1 MTRWVEIPVL
11 SQKADKD
18 EDATFGNLA
27 KFDND
32 GNPVDSGISKDDVV
46 TKEELEEGVT
56 TDVIE
61 ASGITIDGKQCATKD
76 LVGQEF
82 NFATTQGFMNAI
94 AACVRAFGGTV
105 VNNPSEQSQGG
116 N

>member
-1 MTRWVEIPVL
+1 MDTEIVDDNGKIPTSNL
-11 SQKADKD
+11 DK
-18 EDATFGNLA
+18 E
-27 KFDND
+27 
-32 GNPVDSGISKDDVV
+32 VV

-82 NFATTQGFMNAI
+82 NFATTQGFMDAI

-105 VNNPSEQSQGG
+105 INNPSEQSQGG